1 MAEKFTRTP
10 EQTRRARALRQ
21 SASKTEQKVWL
32 LLSRKQMGVS
42 FRRQHPVGSYFLDY
56 YCPALKLAVEVDGDW
71 HDAEHDA
78 RRDAFLAEREITV
91 LRIPVSYIDES
102 LESVGEQIRGEIE
115 RMLKRRG

>member
-1 MAEKFTRTP
+1 MHSDFLNSGDET
-10 EQTRRARALRQ
+10 
-21 SASKTEQKVWL
+21 L
-32 LLSRKQMGVS
+32 LGLCRPG
-42 FRRQHPVGSYFLDY
+42 FEAD
-56 YCPALKLAVEVDGDW
+56 LA
-71 HDAEHDA
+71 AEHDA